1 MTGQPLMMKGATMEV
16 SFSPVEWAEIQP
28 EVSRHLATLP
38 TAIESYVE
46 EHILAARHYRALV
59 DGQAAGFA
67 AIHNEQLI
75 TLFALD
81 DAFKRAGQAAYR
93 ALRALES
100 VQASLV
106 PTCDEFWL
114 TNALDEHRQL
124 TKQAYLFSTPADLT
138 PPPAPPGLSWRVVG
152 REYVE
157 LVRRETADFFAPIE
171 RRIADEQLFI
181 AYAGEQCAGFGILEP
196 SALYPDVASIG
207 MFTLESARR
216 QGVGTATIG
225 FLIGECRRRGLR
237 PIAGCWYYNHR
248 SRQTLQR
255 AGMFARSRL
264 LRIEH

>member
-1 MTGQPLMMKGATMEV
+1 MEI
-16 SFSPVEWAEIQP
+16 SFSPVDWAEIQP

-38 TAIESYVE
+38 TAIDSYLE
-46 EHILAARHYRALV
+46 GHIVGARHYRALV
-59 DGQAAGFA
+59 GGQVAGFA

-75 TLFALD
+75 TQFALD
-81 DAFKRAGQAAYR
+81 DAFKRVVQAAYR
-93 ALRALES
+93 TLRSLES

-106 PTCDEFWL
+106 PT
-114 TNALDEHRQL
+114 
-124 TKQAYLFSTPADLT
+124 FSTPADLA
-138 PPPAPPGLSWRVVG
+138 PPPAPPGLVWRLAR

-157 LVRRETADFFAPIE
+157 LVRRESADFFAPIE
-171 RRIADEQLFI
+171 RTIEAEQLFI
-181 AYAGEQCAGFGILEP
+181 AYAGDQCAGFGILEP

-248 SRQTLQR
+248 SRQTLER

>member
-1 MTGQPLMMKGATMEV
+1 MEI
-16 SFSPVEWAEIQP
+16 SFSPVEWAQIQP
-28 EVSRHLATLP
+28 EVSRHLAALP
-38 TAIESYVE
+38 TAIDSYLE
-46 EHILAARHYRALV
+46 QHIVAARHYRALV

-75 TLFALD
+75 TQFALD
-81 DAFKRAGQAAYR
+81 DAFKRHGQAAYR
-93 ALRALES
+93 ALRGLES
-100 VQASLV
+100 VQSSLV

-114 TNALDEHRQL
+114 ANALDEHRQL
-124 TKQAYLFSTPADLT
+124 TRQAYFFSAPADLAS
-138 PPPAPPGLSWRVVG
+138 PPAPPGLAWRLAR
-152 REYVE
+152 REYAE
-157 LVRRETADFFAPIE
+157 LVRRESADFFAPIE
-171 RRIADEQLFI
+171 RTIEAGQLFI